1 MCNPV
6 ETLMPLAPVAVPAT
20 SDQSGPATL
29 PAPRTAPAGAPAP
42 SRRTRTV
49 PTHTVPSRTVPTCTV
64 PTGTP
69 GTTAPATVGIVGL
82 GYVGLPTALA
92 LAESGHH
99 VVGYDIAA
107 DRLAAIRSG
116 AVDLLP
122 SDRARLDRRIGTDL
136 LELTTDP
143 AALAAAGTLLVC
155 VPTPVD
161 HHLVPDLG
169 PLRAACA
176 TVVAHAVPGQ
186 TIVLTSTTYV
196 GSTRDLLVGPLADRG
211 LVVGRDV
218 FVAFSPE
225 RIDPGVADHLPE
237 RTPRVVGGITPE
249 CGRRAAAALL
259 PASAAVHTVSSPEA
273 AEMTKL
279 LENTFRA
286 VNIALANEFAGIA
299 RQFDVDVRE
308 VVDAAATKPYG
319 FMAFRP
325 GPGVGGHCIPCDPH
339 YLLWQLRSGPV
350 AAPVTE
356 AAMASIATRPHA
368 VVARARE
375 VLAEAGRP
383 VTGARVLVVG
393 VAYKP
398 GVADVRESPALTVID
413 ELRRLGADVA
423 FTDPLVDRLPTAN
436 GPLDSRPDPADD
448 DWDLVITHTLH
459 RDADHSWLVTGTA
472 DRPAPT
478 VLDAA
483 YGLADAPNRYPL

>member
-1 MCNPV
+1 M
-6 ETLMPLAPVAVPAT
+6 AVPAT

-29 PAPRTAPAGAPAP
+29 PAPRTAPAGPTLPRDSAA
-42 SRRTRTV
+42 V
-49 PTHTVPSRTVPTCTV
+49 PTSGSAAVPTSGSAAV
-64 PTGTP
+64 PARHSTAVSTCDP
-69 GTTAPATVGIVGL
+69 GTGTVGIVGL

-92 LAESGHH
+92 LAENGHH
-99 VVGYDIAA
+99 VIGFDVAP
-107 DRLAAIRSG
+107 DRLAAIRTG
-116 AVDLLP
+116 DVDLLP
-122 SDRARLDRRIGTDL
+122 SDRARLDRRIGTEL
-136 LELTTDP
+136 LQLTTDP
-143 AALAAAGTLLVC
+143 AALAAARTVLVC

-161 HHLVPDLG
+161 HHLVPDLTA
-169 PLRAACA
+169 LRAACA

-196 GSTRDLLVGPLADRG
+196 GSTRDLLVAPLAERG
-211 LVVGRDV
+211 LVVGQDV

-299 RQFDVDVRE
+299 RRLEVDVRE

-350 AAPVTE
+350 AAPLTE
-356 AAMASIATRPHA
+356 AAMGAIAARPHA
-368 VVARARE
+368 VVLRARE
-375 VLAEAGRP
+375 VLAENGLP

-413 ELRRLGADVA
+413 ELRRLGAEVK
-423 FTDPLVDRLPTAN
+423 FTDPLIERIRTSD
-436 GPLDSRPDPADD
+436 GPLERHPDASAA
-448 DWDLVITHTLH
+448 DWDLVITHTVSP
-459 RDADHSWLVTGTA
+459 DADLSWLTDDTA
-472 DRPAPT
+472 GRPAPP

-483 YGLADAPNRYPL
+483 YGLADAPNRYVL